1 MCGGFACSRNALIAL
16 NSLYI
21 IVALILIIVPPVAK
35 SAAYVSSMYIVGGII
50 ACGIF
55 LFAVAIIGLVG
66 ALKHHQVCLFFYMVI
81 LFLVFLIQIS
91 VSIACL
97 ALGKDQRNK
106 LVKASWDNSGPETK
120 ADIQK
125 GLDCCGF
132 NGNDTTHPDC
142 AKLTCCKGKEQM
154 NCSSCEPCDTKL
166 DAVFYQG
173 LHYSGGVG
181 LFFSFTELIGV
192 WLAVRYRNQK
202 DPRANPSAFL

>member
-1 MCGGFACSRNALIAL
+1 MCGGFTCSRNALIAL

-81 LFLVFLIQIS
+81 LFLVFLIQFS

-97 ALGKDQRNK
+97 ALGKEQRGK
-106 LVKASWDNSGPETK
+106 LVKASWKNSSNGTK
-120 ADIQK
+120 SDIQK

-132 NGNDTTHPDC
+132 DANDTTHPSC
-142 AKLTCCKGKEQM
+142 HEVQCCKTGE
-154 NCSSCEPCDTKL
+154 NCSDCKPCKDKL
-166 DAVFYQG
+166 DDVFYQG

>member
-35 SAAYVSSMYIVGGII
+35 SSAYVSSMYIVGGII

-55 LFAVAIIGLVG
+55 LFAVAIVGLVG

-81 LFLVFLIQIS
+81 LFLVFLIQFG

-97 ALGKDQRNK
+97 ALGNEQRVQ
-106 LVKASWDNSGPETK
+106 LVEASWNHSSIETK
-120 ADIQK
+120 SDIQR
-125 GLDCCGF
+125 GLNCCGF
-132 NGNDTTHPDC
+132 TEDDQTHPPC
-142 AKLTCCKGKEQM
+142 TKVPCCKEKNCTTCPKCKEAM
-154 NCSSCEPCDTKL
+154 DKMF
-166 DAVFYQG
+166 DQG

>member
-35 SAAYVSSMYIVGGII
+35 SSAYVSSMYIVGGII

-55 LFAVAIIGLVG
+55 LFAVAIVGLVG

-81 LFLVFLIQIS
+81 LFLVFLIQFG

-97 ALGKDQRNK
+97 ALGTEQRVQ
-106 LVKASWDNSGPETK
+106 LVEASWNHSSIETK
-120 ADIQK
+120 SDIQR
-125 GLDCCGF
+125 GLNCCGF
-132 NGNDTTHPDC
+132 TVDDHTHPDC
-142 AKLTCCKGKEQM
+142 CKDKVPCCKETNCTGCHTCKEAM
-154 NCSSCEPCDTKL
+154 DKMF
-166 DAVFYQG
+166 DQG

-181 LFFSFTELIGV
+181 LFFSFTELVGIV
-192 WLAVRYRNQK
+192 ITFRFRNQK
-202 DPRANPSAFL
+202 DPRANPDAFL